1 MNKTANVRAR
11 TEPEP
16 ELESKSVFGKIR
28 RSAAEAFGVIVHVLG
43 VMLYRR
49 VLYPR
54 RIPNQETIAV
64 LREMD
69 AGIGVTRCENPED
82 LGQEPDRA

>member
-43 VMLYRR
+43 VMLYRW
-49 VLYPR
+49 VLYPNR
-54 RIPNQETIAV
+54 TPNQETIDT

-69 AGIGVTRCENPED
+69 AGIGLTKCESPED
-82 LGQEPDRA
+82 LGQELDRA